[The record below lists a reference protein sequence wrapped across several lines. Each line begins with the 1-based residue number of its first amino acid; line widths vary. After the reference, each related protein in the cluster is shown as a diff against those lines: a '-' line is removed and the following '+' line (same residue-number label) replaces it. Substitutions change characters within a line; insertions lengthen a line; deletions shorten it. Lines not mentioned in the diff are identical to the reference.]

1 MVAAGGRWQCVRSDG
16 RKTEL
21 VLAGNFSQIK
31 FARSSWRET
40 FLKLNSPAT
49 RDRQKS
55 TSNRAGR
62 RKVDDI

>member
-1 MVAAGGRWQCVRSDG
+1 MLLPMGNGRVEGMVAAGGRWQCVRSDG

-31 FARSSWRET
+31 FARYKR
-40 FLKLNSPAT
+40 
-49 RDRQKS
+49 RQQS
-55 TSNRAGR
+55 TSNRAGG